1 MFDPRVHDSAGIL
14 RLAVGLLGVVL
25 GAASLAAEQTPAA
38 TVTLRVYDSLHL
50 SQPMSIALRAATED
64 ALAPAGVAIRW
75 LACVARAS
83 GLTGPCATTPGRHD
97 VVVRVVASHDRRDPE
112 RCGFSLPLTGGPAFV
127 SLARECAA
135 RVSRALESAQAGMPV
150 MLGEAR
156 ILGYTLA
163 HELAHVL
170 LPGRPHSR
178 DGIFT
183 ARLDRRH
190 WTGVLSGRLS
200 FLEQDIEQ
208 LRTAAVTRQAAV
220 ASEARGRVA
229 ATDSRPRGILIR

>member
-1 MFDPRVHDSAGIL
+1 M
-14 RLAVGLLGVVL
+14 
-25 GAASLAAEQTPAA
+25 
-38 TVTLRVYDSLHL
+38 
-50 SQPMSIALRAATED
+50 LRAATEG
-64 ALAPAGVAIRW
+64 ALAPAGIAIRW
-75 LACVARAS
+75 LACVARTS
-83 GLTGPCATTPGRHD
+83 GFSGPCATTPGRHD
-97 VVVRVVASHDRRDPE
+97 VVLRVVASHDRRDPE

-135 RVSRALESAQAGMPV
+135 RVSRALEAVQAGMPGV
-150 MLGEAR
+150 VGEAR
-156 ILGYTLA
+156 VLGYTLA

-190 WTGVLSGRLS
+190 WRRVLSGRLS
-200 FLEQDIEQ
+200 FLDQDIEQ
-208 LRTAAVTRQAAV
+208 LREAAVTRQAAV

-229 ATDSRPRGILIR
+229 AMDPRLRAVEPIEPDDQ